1 MSTRLLHVV
10 CTPRGLA
17 SNTGRVSGA
26 LLEGLLEQDEDIVVT
41 TLDLFKADLPAVAGR
56 NIESKYML
64 MTGQALDDAA
74 QASWRQIERTI
85 EQFLDTDIYLLT
97 VPMWN
102 LGIPYALKYYI
113 DAIVQP
119 GYLFRYNEQ
128 GLPEGLVTGRK
139 MICVTSRGGDCSSEP
154 FKSFDFVENYLRTI
168 FGFVGITD
176 MRFFNVQPMDVSMDL
191 RRTAQRAAI
200 GEVREYA
207 ASGEWRCGP
216 DASSTMPDLSGVKPA
231 RMAVA

>member
-1 MSTRLLHVV
+1 MTNILHVIS
-10 CTPRGLA
+10 TPRGFA
-17 SNTGRVSGA
+17 SNTGRVSNA
-26 LLEGLLEQDEDIVVT
+26 LLEALCEQDDALIVT
-41 TLDLFKADLPAVAGR
+41 TLDLFKADLPSVAGR

-85 EQFLDTDIYLLT
+85 EQFLEADVYVLT

-119 GYLFRYNEQ
+119 GYLFRYTEQ
-128 GLPEGLVTGRK
+128 GVAEGLVHGKK
-139 MICVTSRGGDCSSEP
+139 MICVSSRGGDYSSEP
-154 FKSFDFVENYLRTI
+154 SKSFDFVEPYLRTI

-176 MRFFNVQPMDVSMDL
+176 IRFFNVQPMDASREL
-191 RRTAQRAAI
+191 RVAAQRAAI
-200 GEVREYA
+200 REVRDYA
-207 ASGEWRCGP
+207 ESGAWRP
-216 DASSTMPDLSGVKPA
+216 EAVQPA
-231 RMAVA
+231 IRHAAAERTLVVA

>member
-1 MSTRLLHVV
+1 MT
-10 CTPRGLA
+10 CPRAAPNLC
-17 SNTGRVSGA
+17 SGPDA
-26 LLEGLLEQDEDIVVT
+26 DDRGDLERHRAT
-41 TLDLFKADLPAVAGR
+41 
-56 NIESKYML
+56 
-64 MTGQALDDAA
+64 
-74 QASWRQIERTI
+74 
-85 EQFLDTDIYLLT
+85 
-97 VPMWN
+97 
-102 LGIPYALKYYI
+102 
-113 DAIVQP
+113 
-119 GYLFRYNEQ
+119 
-128 GLPEGLVTGRK
+128 
-139 MICVTSRGGDCSSEP
+139 EP

-216 DASSTMPDLSGVKPA
+216 DAAASVPDLAGVKPA

>member
-1 MSTRLLHVV
+1 M
-10 CTPRGLA
+10 
-17 SNTGRVSGA
+17 
-26 LLEGLLEQDEDIVVT
+26 LEQDDDIHVT
-41 TLDLFKADLPAVAGR
+41 TLDLFNADLPAVAGAEHR
-56 NIESKYML
+56 DQVRAHDRS
-64 MTGQALDDAA
+64 GPRRGP
-74 QASWRQIERTI
+74 ASWRQIERTI
-85 EQFLDTDIYLLT
+85 EQFLDADIYLLT

-128 GLPEGLVTGRK
+128 GQPEGLVTNRK
-139 MICVTSRGGDCSSEP
+139 MICVTSRGGDYSGEPMRRSTSS
-154 FKSFDFVENYLRTI
+154 RATCAAI

-176 MRFFNVQPMDVSMDL
+176 ITSSTPSRWTSRWTFAGRHSEPRF
-191 RRTAQRAAI
+191 

-207 ASGEWRCGP
+207 ARGEWRCGP
-216 DASSTMPDLSGVKPA
+216 KAAASVPDLAGVKSA